1 MILLIFF
8 EIGDFWKME
17 KKTKRA
23 SREAFAGC
31 FWPFQSAAKSKNP
44 NFN

>member
-1 MILLIFF
+1 MILLIFL

-17 KKTKRA
+17 KKTKRTW
-23 SREAFAGC
+23 REAFAGC

-44 NFN
+44 N